1 MGKKAFI
8 APRVKTRRKN
18 INTRPGIS
26 NSHARNTGH
35 SIKLLTRNR
44 YRFVAFFATRTLNI
58 SHAPLKWLAC
68 TFFYFPLCFMFYR
81 RSMPTT
87 CFRGL
92 IERDFDLSA
101 FPPIFQIINFHFIY
115 NQLIKFKL
123 NPFDER
129 WPFRVLTASRSR
141 CDWTV
146 CGKRLHS
153 LTEGKAEKIFPL
165 EPRSSDRE
173 SLSCERAAAVISFS
187 LIARMLQLEWKYF
200 GSLFCFIKGF
210 FPAGETF
217 RWHSGKLKLKLRH
230 TENILRALSLICKR
244 TFKESFIK

>member
-1 MGKKAFI
+1 MMLPFAQLCFFSAKPHPCLLVSHEAAGDFVSQFIFRISEYMTGELLPYHSVVCRWKRFELCACRWAEKAFI

-18 INTRPGIS
+18 INTRPGIY

-92 IERDFDLSA
+92 IERDYDLFA

-129 WPFRVLTASRSR
+129 
-141 CDWTV
+141 
-146 CGKRLHS
+146 
-153 LTEGKAEKIFPL
+153 
-165 EPRSSDRE
+165 
-173 SLSCERAAAVISFS
+173 
-187 LIARMLQLEWKYF
+187 
-200 GSLFCFIKGF
+200 
-210 FPAGETF
+210 
-217 RWHSGKLKLKLRH
+217 
-230 TENILRALSLICKR
+230 
-244 TFKESFIK
+244 

>member
-1 MGKKAFI
+1 MTGELLPYHSVVCRWKRFELCACRWAEKAFI
-8 APRVKTRRKN
+8 APRVKTRCKN
-18 INTRPGIS
+18 INTRPGIY

-58 SHAPLKWLAC
+58 SHAPLKRLAC

-92 IERDFDLSA
+92 IERDYDLFA

-129 WPFRVLTASRSR
+129 WPIRVLTASRSR

-153 LTEGKAEKIFPL
+153 LTEGKRRKFSHLNLTRAH
-165 EPRSSDRE
+165 RE
-173 SLSCERAAAVISFS
+173 SLSCERAAVISFS
-187 LIARMLQLEWKYF
+187 LIARMVDSN
-200 GSLFCFIKGF
+200 G
-210 FPAGETF
+210 
-217 RWHSGKLKLKLRH
+217 
-230 TENILRALSLICKR
+230 NILAVYSV
-244 TFKESFIK
+244 S